1 MNQGLRSSECIDE
14 TPASIAAYGGLQ
26 LCGVRLTRH
35 SVAAQRGEM
44 TSLDGRLGL
53 ALFEDQYIQNPHP
66 LYWQMHQA
74 GHVHRIGESDFY
86 AVSSW
91 DAVNEA
97 VARCGD
103 FSSNLTAT
111 MMYQPGGTVT
121 AFQVGELGG
130 ATQALATAD
139 EPAHSVH
146 RKTLLPQLAAKRIR
160 AFEPFIAETA
170 AHLWNANLEDGRIE
184 WMGAMANRLPMMIV
198 GRIIG
203 VPDADTDKLIR
214 WGYSATQVV
223 EGLVTQD
230 QMDAAG
236 VAVMELGGYI
246 TQQFQQAAT
255 NPQDNLL
262 GDLATACATGELDD
276 IVALATMIT
285 LFSAGGESTASLIG
299 SAAWVLTTHP
309 DIQQQLRDQPELLGA
324 FLEEVLRY
332 EPPFRGHYRHVVN
345 DTELCGVE
353 LHAGSRL
360 LLLWG
365 AANRDPSHFD
375 DPGQLKLDRPAGKGH
390 ITFGKGTH
398 FCVGAALA
406 RLEAKMVLGHLLERT
421 SNIHAAETGR
431 WLPSLLVRRLERLQL
446 TCE

>member
-1 MNQGLRSSECIDE
+1 
-14 TPASIAAYGGLQ
+14 
-26 LCGVRLTRH
+26 
-35 SVAAQRGEM
+35 M
-44 TSLDGRLGL
+44 TSVDHGLGL
-53 ALFEDQYIQNPHP
+53 ALFDNPYIQNPHP
-66 LYWQMHQA
+66 LYEQMHQV
-74 GHVHRIGESDFY
+74 GHVHRIEESGFY

-111 MMYQPGGTVT
+111 MIYQPGGTVA
-121 AFQVGELGG
+121 AFEVAQLGG

-146 RKTLLPQLAAKRIR
+146 RKALLPQLAAKRIR
-160 AFEPFIAETA
+160 AFEPFIADTA
-170 AHLWNANLEDGRIE
+170 AHIWNVNAQGGRVE

-203 VPDADTDKLIR
+203 VPDADIDKLTR
-214 WGYSATQVV
+214 WGYSATQLV
-223 EGLVTQD
+223 EGLLSQD
-230 QMDAAG
+230 QMEAAR
-236 VAVMELGGYI
+236 VAVMELSGYI
-246 TQQFQQAAT
+246 TEQFQHAAA

-276 IVALATMIT
+276 IAALTMMIT

-299 SAAWVLTTHP
+299 SAAWILTTHP
-309 DIQQQLRDQPELLGA
+309 DAQQQVRDQPELLGA
-324 FLEEVLRY
+324 FLEEVLRF

-353 LHAGSRL
+353 LPAGSRL

-375 DPGQLKLDRPAGKGH
+375 DPGQFRLDRPAGKSH

-406 RLEAKMVLGHLLERT
+406 RLEAKIVLRQLLERT
-421 SNIHAAETGR
+421 SNIEAAETGR

-446 TCE
+446 AWE